1 MLDQYIIRQMC
12 VKLRIDKAGLL
23 GQSLGALFALGCAKD
38 EELKDVLGETTVC
51 LVSPWV
57 PLAAPGKKYLP
68 IPLSPNPA
76 S

>member
-1 MLDQYIIRQMC
+1 MICFYATGQMC

-38 EELKDVLGETTVC
+38 EGLKDVLGDTTVC

-57 PLAAPGKKYLP
+57 PLAAPGEKCLP
-68 IPLSPNPA
+68 IALINW
-76 S
+76 